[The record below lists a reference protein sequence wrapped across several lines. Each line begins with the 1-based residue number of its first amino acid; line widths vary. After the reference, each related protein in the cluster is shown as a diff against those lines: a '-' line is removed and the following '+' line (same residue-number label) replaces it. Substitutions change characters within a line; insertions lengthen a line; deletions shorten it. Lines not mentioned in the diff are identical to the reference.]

1 MLATIPLARRTV
13 MKVHLLLS
21 RRALLATTLALAALG
36 TTTKAD
42 DYPTR
47 PVRIIVSVSAG
58 NGPDVIGRI
67 VADHLARVWGQQ
79 VVILNQPGAA
89 GAIAM
94 RAAGTSTPDGY
105 TLLLS
110 LFSNYITLPEWKL
123 PFDTAREF
131 VPIGFVS
138 EQPMLVGVTPGLG
151 VNSLPELIAV
161 AKKRPGEIN
170 VGVGSQRGFL
180 PHLTAEW
187 LRRATGTNM
196 TIINYPG
203 SAQAITD
210 LIAGRVHVAI
220 ENLSVFEGPIAGGT
234 LKPLA
239 VASDRRWPTVPDLPT
254 AAETIPGFVAMGWFA
269 LVAPPGTPQAITR
282 KISEDLR
289 MVLGRSDLK
298 QRFLELGS
306 YTRPMSPDELT
317 SFIRSQQE
325 QWRPIVS
332 QVASVPR

>member
-1 MLATIPLARRTV
+1 
-13 MKVHLLLS
+13 MKPHLLLS
-21 RRALLATTLALAALG
+21 RRALLATTLAFAAMG
-36 TTTKAD
+36 PAAKAE

-47 PVRIIVSVSAG
+47 PVRIIVSTPAG

-67 VADHLARVWGQQ
+67 VADHLARLWGQQ

-94 RAAGTSTPDGY
+94 RAAGTSAPDGY

-123 PFDTAREF
+123 PFDAARDF

-138 EQPMLVGVTPGLG
+138 EQPMLVGVTPLLG
-151 VNSLPELIAV
+151 VNSLPELIAL

-170 VGVGSQRGFL
+170 VGVGAPRGFL

-187 LRRATGTNM
+187 LRKASGTDM
-196 TIINYPG
+196 TIVHYPG
-203 SAQAITD
+203 AAQVVTD

-220 ENLSVFEGPIAGGT
+220 ENLSVFEGAIAGGT

-239 VASDRRWPTVPDLPT
+239 VASDRRWPTLPELAT
-254 AAETIPGFVAMGWFA
+254 AAETLPGFVAMGWFA
-269 LVAPPGTPQAITR
+269 LIAPPGTPQAIAR
-282 KISEDLR
+282 KISDDLR
-289 MVLGRSDLK
+289 TVLGRPELK

-306 YTRPMSPDELT
+306 YTHPMTPNELT
-317 SFIRSQQE
+317 AFIRSQQE
-325 QWRPIVS
+325 LWRPIVS
-332 QVASVPR
+332 EVASTPK

>member
-1 MLATIPLARRTV
+1 
-13 MKVHLLLS
+13 MKAHLPLS
-21 RRALLATTLALAALG
+21 RRALLASVLTLAISPAAN
-36 TTTKAD
+36 AQ

-47 PVRIIVSVSAG
+47 PVRIIVSTPAG

-67 VADHLARVWGQQ
+67 VADHLARRWGQQ

-94 RAAGTSTPDGY
+94 RAAGTSAPDGY
-105 TLLLS
+105 TLFLS

-123 PFDTAREF
+123 PFDAARDF

-138 EQPMLVGVTPGLG
+138 EQPMLVGVTPALG

-170 VGVGSQRGFL
+170 VGIGTPRGFL

-187 LRRATGTNM
+187 LRKATGTDM
-196 TIINYPG
+196 TIVNYPG
-203 SAQAITD
+203 AAQAVTD
-210 LIAGRVHVAI
+210 LVAGRVHVAI
-220 ENLSVFEGPIAGGT
+220 EALSVFEGPIAGGT

-239 VASDRRWPTVPDLPT
+239 VASDRRWPTLSELAT

-269 LVAPPGTPQAITR
+269 LVAPPGTPQAIAR
-282 KISEDLR
+282 KISDDLR
-289 MVLGRSDLK
+289 TVLGRPELK

-306 YTRPMSPDELT
+306 YTRPMTPDELT
-317 SFIRSQQE
+317 SFIRGQQE
-325 QWRPIVS
+325 LWRPIVS
-332 QVASVPR
+332 EVASTPK

>member
-1 MLATIPLARRTV
+1 
-13 MKVHLLLS
+13 MKANLLLS
-21 RRALLATTLALAALG
+21 RRALLASTLALAAAG
-36 TTTKAD
+36 TPANAD

-47 PVRIIVSVSAG
+47 PVRIIVSTPAG

-67 VADHLARVWGQQ
+67 VADHFGRMWGQQ

-94 RAAGTSTPDGY
+94 RAAGTSAPDGY

-123 PFDTAREF
+123 PFDAAREF

-138 EQPMLVGVTPGLG
+138 EQPMLIGVTPALN
-151 VNSLPELIAV
+151 VNSLQELIAV
-161 AKKRPGEIN
+161 AKRRPGEIN
-170 VGVGSQRGFL
+170 VGIGATRGFL

-187 LRRATGTNM
+187 LRKATGTDM
-196 TIINYPG
+196 TIVHYPG
-203 SAQAITD
+203 AAQVMTD

-220 ENLSVFEGPIAGGT
+220 ENLSVFEGPVAAGA

-239 VASDRRWPTVPDLPT
+239 VVSGRRWPTMPELPT
-254 AAETIPGFVAMGWFA
+254 AAETISGFIAMGWFA

-282 KISEDLR
+282 KISDDLR
-289 MVLGRSDLK
+289 TILGRPELK

-306 YTRPMSPDELT
+306 YTRPMTPDELT

-325 QWRPIVS
+325 LWRPIVS
-332 QVASVPR
+332 EVASTPK

>member
-1 MLATIPLARRTV
+1 
-13 MKVHLLLS
+13 MKAHLPLS
-21 RRALLATTLALAALG
+21 RRALLASVLTLAISPAAN
-36 TTTKAD
+36 AQ

-47 PVRIIVSVSAG
+47 PVRIIVSTPAG

-67 VADHLARVWGQQ
+67 VADHLARRWGQQ

-94 RAAGTSTPDGY
+94 RAAGTSAPDGY
-105 TLLLS
+105 TLFLS

-123 PFDTAREF
+123 PFDAARDF

-138 EQPMLVGVTPGLG
+138 EQPMLVGVTPALG

-170 VGVGSQRGFL
+170 VGIGTPRGFL

-187 LRRATGTNM
+187 LRKATGTDM
-196 TIINYPG
+196 TIVHYPG
-203 SAQAITD
+203 AAQAVTD
-210 LIAGRVHVAI
+210 LVAGRVHVAI
-220 ENLSVFEGPIAGGT
+220 EALSVFEGPIAGGT

-239 VASDRRWPTVPDLPT
+239 VASDRRWPTLSELAT

-269 LVAPPGTPQAITR
+269 LVAPPGTPQAIAR
-282 KISEDLR
+282 KISDDLR
-289 MVLGRSDLK
+289 TVLGRPELK

-306 YTRPMSPDELT
+306 YTRPMTPDELT
-317 SFIRSQQE
+317 SFIRGQQE
-325 QWRPIVS
+325 LWRPIVS
-332 QVASVPR
+332 EVASTAK

>member
-1 MLATIPLARRTV
+1 
-13 MKVHLLLS
+13 MKTCLLLS
-21 RRALLATTLALAALG
+21 RRALLATTLALAAMG
-36 TTTKAD
+36 PAANAE

-47 PVRIIVSVSAG
+47 PVRIIVSTSAG

-67 VADHLARVWGQQ
+67 VADHLARLWGQQ

-94 RAAGTSTPDGY
+94 RAAGTSAPDGY

-123 PFDTAREF
+123 PFDAAREF

-138 EQPMLVGVTPGLG
+138 EQPMLVGVTPALG

-170 VGVGSQRGFL
+170 VGIGAQRGFL

-187 LRRATGTNM
+187 LRKATGTDM
-196 TIINYPG
+196 TIVHYPG
-203 SAQAITD
+203 AAQAMTD

-220 ENLSVFEGPIAGGT
+220 ENLSVFEGPVAGGA

-239 VASDRRWPTVPDLPT
+239 VASDRRWPTMPELPT

-282 KISEDLR
+282 KVSDDLR
-289 MVLGRSDLK
+289 TILGRPELK

-317 SFIRSQQE
+317 SFIRKEQE
-325 QWRPIVS
+325 LWRPIVS
-332 QVASVPR
+332 EVASTSK